1 MTQFPYQC
9 TRHLAETSLLFLA
22 EKNPR
27 YVARAGY
34 LYIARLGHNN
44 PFGIFYPNW
53 AIGPNLFNSIYSVYC
68 QLTMQNHRNVI
79 FKTSLLIQTKSH

>member
-1 MTQFPYQC
+1 MTQFPYGNKSSFSC
-9 TRHLAETSLLFLA
+9 R
-22 EKNPR
+22 KKPR

-68 QLTMQNHRNVI
+68 QPADYAKSSKRDFKDLTFDTNQV
-79 FKTSLLIQTKSH
+79 T